1 MTNCSLNGNS
11 RTERNKDKTICYVL
25 VSVLVSNTIFLSP
38 AELLFKWKLVSMQQ
52 A

>member
-1 MTNCSLNGNS
+1 MFLVHYSFNENS
-11 RTERNKDKTICYVL
+11 VEQHKENKTINWQRL
-25 VSVLVSNTIFLSP
+25 SLSNTIFLSP